1 MQRRA
6 MIWLNRTIAAV
17 LIAFA
22 TSQGTLAG
30 DAATPMTPKVAGQRY
45 GQALGVLEVCHGSKL
60 TAKADSLSQTYSGAE
75 LEAFKAA
82 AAGVFEA
89 WNGVKN
95 CVNATDPNQCK
106 IIMDKSCLAAEGE
119 IGPAGKSMPG
129 LVEFAS
135 R

>member
-1 MQRRA
+1 MMRISWIVAA
-6 MIWLNRTIAAV
+6 MIMVSAAPH
-17 LIAFA
+17 AA
-22 TSQGTLAG
+22 SAGGTSS
-30 DAATPMTPKVAGQRY
+30 PITPKDAGQRY

-60 TAKADSLSQTYSGAE
+60 TAKAYSLSQTYSGAE

-95 CVNATDPNQCK
+95 CVNAADPNQCK
-106 IIMDKSCLAAEGE
+106 IIMDKSCLAAESE
-119 IGPAGKSMPG
+119 IGLAGKSLPG

-135 R
+135 H